1 MTPEKAVGI
10 LLIVYGGATKIS
22 MTPEEAVEILLMV
35 YGRATKISMNTRGSC
50 RNFTYGLWGELP
62 KSL

>member
-22 MTPEEAVEILLMV
+22 MTPEEAVKILLMI
-35 YGRATKISMNTRGSC
+35 YRKATKMLMIS
-50 RNFTYGLWGELP
+50 
-62 KSL
+62 